1 MIDVDKIINSVGNQV
16 DNNTESSEERQA
28 TLTERLKI
36 DATSPFKLPQLIR
49 PILALWSA
57 LTFTTAQIYCLYAG
71 LVGGVEV
78 MSANSAIMLGIIGFY
93 FNSRRNEKINAK
105 KTEAAIKI
113 EEIRVKAEVK
123 KDRKEARRA
132 RRNK

>member
-1 MIDVDKIINSVGNQV
+1 MIDVDKIINSVGSQV

-93 FNSRRNEKINAK
+93 FNSRRNEKINDK

>member
-1 MIDVDKIINSVGNQV
+1 MIDVDKIINSVGSQV

-57 LTFTTAQIYCLYAG
+57 LTFTTAQIYCLCAG

-78 MSANSAIMLGIIGFY
+78 MSGNSAIMLGIIGFY

-123 KDRKEARRA
+123 KERKEARRD

>member
-1 MIDVDKIINSVGNQV
+1 MIDVDKIINSVGSQV